1 MLMAAATGIGELR
14 AREFSRLDRAGC
26 TYLDYAG
33 AALYPAS
40 LVQRDAVRLSE
51 QILGNPHSES
61 APSLASTSAIDAA
74 RLLTLRLLDADP
86 DVYDVVFTAN
96 ATGAIRIVAEGF
108 PFRTGSRLVLT
119 SDNHNS
125 VNGLRVAARRRRA
138 AVEYVGLDA
147 DLRADDPRPALSRTA
162 APSLFA
168 FPAQSN
174 FSGVRHPLS
183 WVREA
188 QRRGYRVLLD
198 AAAFAPTAALS
209 LAAAPA
215 DFVALSFYK
224 IFGYPTGIGALVA
237 RRDALRSLRRQY
249 FAGGTVQFVSVQ
261 NRMSRMKDSGEAFED
276 GTPNFLAIPAVC
288 DGLRWV
294 DEIGVEAVAGH
305 VGNLTAQL
313 LDRLREL
320 GDRVVIYGPRDVQ
333 DRGGIV
339 AFNVRRDGRVMS
351 YEEVEAAAREM
362 GIAIRGGCFCNPG
375 AAEQAFGI
383 PATRARPCLRGTF
396 TVPRLRACLGDVAVG
411 ALRASIGMANNAAD
425 IDRLIA
431 CVDELARARYRQF
444 E

>member
-1 MLMAAATGIGELR
+1 MLMAAASGISELR
-14 AREFSRLDRAGC
+14 SSDFSRLDQAGC

-40 LVQRDAVRLSE
+40 LVQRDATRLLE
-51 QILGNPHSES
+51 QTLGNPHSES
-61 APSLASTSAIDAA
+61 APSLASSAAIDTA
-74 RLLTLRLLDADP
+74 RMLTLRLLDADP
-86 DVYDVVFTAN
+86 AIYDVVFTAN
-96 ATGAIRIVAEGF
+96 ATGAIRIVAEAF

-125 VNGLRVAARRRRA
+125 VNGLRLAARRRRG

-147 DLRADDPRPALSRTA
+147 DLRARDPGPALSRAA

-174 FSGVRHPLS
+174 FSGVRHPLA

-188 QRRGYRVLLD
+188 QQRGYHVLLD

-209 LAAAPA
+209 LSAVPA

-224 IFGYPTGIGALVA
+224 IFGYPTGVGALIA
-237 RRDALRSLRRQY
+237 RRDALASLRRQY

-261 NRMSRMKDSGEAFED
+261 NRMVRMKDTGEAFED
-276 GTPNFLAIPAVC
+276 GTLNFLAMPAVC
-288 DGLRWV
+288 DGLRWI
-294 DEIGVEAVAGH
+294 DEIGMAEVAHH
-305 VGNLTAQL
+305 VGCVTAQL

-320 GDRVVIYGPRDVQ
+320 GDRVTIYGPRDAQ

-339 AFNVRRDGRVMS
+339 AFNVRRDGRVVP
-351 YEEVEAAAREM
+351 YEEVEAAAKDR

-383 PATRARPCLRGTF
+383 PAAAARRCLRGAF
-396 TVPRLRACLGDVAVG
+396 TIPRLRACLADVPVG
-411 ALRASIGMANNAAD
+411 AVRASIGVANSAAD
-425 IDRLIA
+425 IDRLID
-431 CVDELARARYRQF
+431 CVDALSRRA
-444 E
+444 